1 MLRALCFV
9 EKMDAGG
16 AETFLMKIYRKID
29 REKYQFD
36 FCVFTSTPGFY
47 DQEILSLGG
56 KIFVCPSLWK
66 SPIASMK
73 AVYKAASEGNYV
85 AAFQMED
92 TSFLVLKL
100 LAARMAGIKRCVL
113 RSTNSNVPSRKALFI
128 HKFFSFLPR
137 FVPSVKIAPSEN
149 SAIYMFGRS
158 AYAKGQVLLLNNG
171 LDLSKFVFRQDCRTD
186 KRRELGIENALLIGH
201 VGRFEKQKNHVFLMH
216 IFAYVRKKKKD
227 AYLICVGDG
236 SLLADMKALANEL
249 GIADS
254 VIFAG
259 LRQDVPELMMAMDV
273 LLFPS
278 LYEGMPNVVI
288 EAETTGLPCLISDTI
303 TPACA
308 VTPYVAFESLSS
320 TYDVWAQ
327 KLLSLTELNIDRK
340 SCIDFMREKG
350 YDLDSVVKTFKKSV
364 FPES

>member
-16 AETFLMKIYRKID
+16 AETFLMKIYRKFD
-29 REKYQFD
+29 RQKYQFD
-36 FCVFTSTPGFY
+36 FCVFTSAPGFY

-73 AVYKAASEGNYV
+73 AVYKVASKGKYTV
-85 AAFQMED
+85 AFQMED

-100 LAARMAGIKRCVL
+100 LAARMAGVKRCVL
-113 RSTNSNVPSRKALFI
+113 RSTNSNVPSRKAFFI

-137 FVPSVKIAPSEN
+137 FVANVKIAPSEN

-158 AYAKGQVLLLNNG
+158 SYVKGEVLLLNNG
-171 LDLSKFVFRQDCRTD
+171 LDLSKFVFRQDCRVG
-186 KRRELGIENALLIGH
+186 KRCELGIENALVIGH
-201 VGRFEKQKNHVFLMH
+201 IGRFEKQKNHDFLLRLFSY
-216 IFAYVRKKKKD
+216 IQKKRKD
-227 AYLICVGDG
+227 VYLICVGDG

-249 GIADS
+249 DIADR

-259 LRQDVPELMMAMDV
+259 LRRDVPELMMAMDA

-327 KLLSLTELNIDRK
+327 KLLSLAELNIDRK
-340 SCIDFMREKG
+340 SCIDVMREKG
-350 YDLDSVVKTFKKSV
+350 YDLDSVVKAFEKAV
-364 FPES
+364 FSEA